1 MINNHFL
8 ILNDDDVNRDDKNS
22 DNDDCNDDSNNKQK
36 ICNDNQLDYN
46 WRWFKKNW
54 SIRWEELNLNV
65 LFEKLLA

>member
-46 WRWFKKNW
+46 
-54 SIRWEELNLNV
+54 
-65 LFEKLLA
+65 